1 MNDSIENILLKSS
14 NDHGILRLT
23 LNDQDNKNALS
34 ELMMQELLK
43 AISDASKDNSV
54 KVIVIA
60 STGDVFCSGHNLKEI
75 NEAKKSD
82 DNAESYYL
90 GLFK

>member
-1 MNDSIENILLKSS
+1 
-14 NDHGILRLT
+14 
-23 LNDQDNKNALS
+23 
-34 ELMMQELLK
+34 MMQELLK

-82 DNAESYYL
+82 DNENPIT
-90 GLFK
+90 